1 MVMHYL
7 NFTLFLLVYTAVH
20 CAAASPSLS
29 WENDHLKKK
38 VSHGVKSVRFIFPF
52 SNKTAKAVSIE
63 SIEASCGCTQAK
75 PPVLPW
81 LIEAGTQQ
89 SLEVL
94 VNVQGKTGVFTKSL
108 TVVSSLGNNELTTT
122 VEIDNPILREMSP
135 AERERNLFQ
144 SKKNRQAIFTGE
156 CGTCHAQPTRN
167 KYGPSLYEAA
177 CAICHEARHRASMVP
192 DLKSKIKSES
202 AAYWRQ
208 WITHGKEGGIMPAF
222 AASEKGPLS
231 GSQISTLVHFL
242 AKPEPETKK
251 RKGVIRSFGTPRSGI
266 KK

>member
-1 MVMHYL
+1 VMHY
-7 NFTLFLLVYTAVH
+7 FYFMPFLLVYSAVY
-20 CAAASPSLS
+20 CSAASPSLS

-38 VSHGVKSVRFIFPF
+38 VGHAVKSVRFIFPF
-52 SNKTAKAVSIE
+52 SNKTTKTVSIE

-89 SLEVL
+89 ELEVF
-94 VNVQGKTGVFTKSL
+94 VNVQGKTGIFTKSL

-122 VEIDNPILREMSP
+122 VEIDNPVLREMSP

-156 CGTCHAQPTRN
+156 CGTCHAEPTKN

-177 CAICHEARHRASMVP
+177 CGICHEASHRASMVP

-222 AASEKGPLS
+222 AASENGPLS